1 MSQYHQL
8 DSERILTLNSNN
20 QKVLRVD
27 IIDEH
32 FELYLLFRKILID
45 GYSKLERLKKIIKVC
60 FMKDVNKCI

>member
-8 DSERILTLNSNN
+8 DNERILTLNSNN

-32 FELYLLFRKILID
+32 FELYLLSRKILID
-45 GYSKLERLKKIIKVC
+45 GYSMLERLNKIRKVC
-60 FMKDVNKCI
+60 FMKDMNKCI

>member
-8 DSERILTLNSNN
+8 DDERILTLNSNN

-45 GYSKLERLKKIIKVC
+45 GYYMLERLKKIRKVC
-60 FMKDVNKCI
+60 FMKDMNKCI